1 MNREEREVR
10 AKEIAAFRY
19 SLIAELVNPYLKRE
33 ELRALVRQKAGREHE
48 VPFLGKRTL
57 TESCLRKWLAAYKA
71 RGMEGLM
78 PNPRRDSG
86 NSRAMAP
93 QEVALLVTELET
105 HPELTATAAL
115 KKLQNEGRIQSH
127 PSSSSLSRLVRS
139 AGLDREG
146 RLRVHQQEQTLAFEF
161 FAPLECLQVDCMYTV
176 EVRDAKGK
184 RRHAVLLAF
193 LDDATRRILYA
204 CFGFSESALAFECG
218 IKHILAA
225 HGKIGRLYTDHGAG
239 FVSLQT
245 RRILDILGIVLVHS
259 RPYIPKGRGKIERFF
274 RTVRQQ
280 FLSVLDC
287 ESLANLTD
295 LDMRFHA
302 WLEMEYHRSTHRG
315 LDNKTP
321 LEVWLE
327 KAHLIIP
334 LDPTVNLNDLFM
346 HEEVRKVHKDSTFTL
361 HGVLYEVD
369 SILVGERIHLRYDA
383 SLPPQRR
390 RLQVSLEGKAYRDAR
405 VVDTYA
411 NSRVRRAF
419 NSDHLVVEKQQP
431 QDSPAQL
438 TTPVSA
444 SLAASRLP
452 QTLTKERQS

>member
-1 MNREEREVR
+1 MNREEREAR

-19 SLIAELVNPYLKRE
+19 SLIAELANPYLNRQ

-48 VPFLGKRTL
+48 VPFVGKRTL
-57 TESCLRKWLAAYKA
+57 TESCLRKWLAAYKTQ
-71 RGMEGLM
+71 GMEGLM
-78 PNPRRDSG
+78 PVPRRDSG

-93 QEVALLVTELET
+93 QETTLLVTELES

-115 KKLQNEGRIQSH
+115 KKLQAAGRIQSH
-127 PSSSSLSRLVRS
+127 PSSSSLSRFVRS

-161 FAPLECLQVDCMYTV
+161 FAPLECVQVDCMYTV
-176 EVRDAKGK
+176 EVPDAKG
-184 RRHAVLLAF
+184 RRRQAVLLAF

-204 CFGFSESALAFECG
+204 CFGFSENALAFECG

-225 HGKIGRLYTDHGAG
+225 HGKIGRLYADNGAG

-259 RPYIPKGRGKIERFF
+259 RPYKPAGRGKIERFF

-280 FLSVLDC
+280 FLSILDC

-295 LDMRFHA
+295 LDMRFHV

-315 LDNKTP
+315 LGNKTP

-334 LDPTVNLNDLFM
+334 LDPTVSLNDLFM

-369 SILVGERIHLRYDA
+369 SILVGQRIHVRYDPF
-383 SLPPQRR
+383 LPPLRR
-390 RLQVSLEGKAYRDAR
+390 RLQVSLEGKSYSDAR

-411 NSRVRRAF
+411 NSRVKRAF
-419 NSDHLVVEKQQP
+419 NSEHLVVEKQPP
-431 QDSPAQL
+431 QDSPAQP
-438 TTPVSA
+438 TTPLSA

-452 QTLTKERQS
+452 EAPARERQS